1 MTNAE
6 AIATIGKFM
15 SHGGKLVY
23 MTSKVKKT
31 KKKVKK

>member
-6 AIATIGKFM
+6 AIAAIGQYL

-23 MTSKVKKT
+23 MTSKKKT
-31 KKKVKK
+31 KVKKK

>member
-6 AIATIGKFM
+6 LKEAIGKFL

-23 MTSKVKKT
+23 SELK
-31 KKKVKK
+31 KKKVVKK

>member
-6 AIATIGKFM
+6 AIAAIGQYL

-31 KKKVKK
+31 KVKKK

>member
-6 AIATIGKFM
+6 AIAAIGKFL

-23 MTSKVKKT
+23 SESKP